1 MDIFPFFPGR
11 VRAEPGAGFPGR
23 VRARPGAGGARAIAA
38 ALVALLALTA
48 CAGVR
53 GAGARAGAEAP
64 HLAPAPQPKAVKAL
78 RQMVASA
85 NPMASR
91 VGLEIL
97 RQGGAAI
104 DAAVAMQLVLTL
116 VEPQSSGIGGSGF
129 LMHFEASSGEIAA
142 FEGRETAARAV
153 KETLFMNPDGT
164 PMVGDR
170 YRVGGISVGVPGIL
184 RMLERV
190 QRRHGRLKWRA
201 LFQPAIDLAERGF
214 KVSARLNR
222 SIASDR
228 YLSQYAAARGYFF
241 DHSGRPLAVGSVLRN
256 PALARTLR
264 AVARGGANAFYRG
277 AIARD
282 IALATRADK
291 RRPGLMTMGD
301 LVAYRV
307 KLRPTICGPYRSW
320 LVCGF
325 GPPTAG
331 GIATVM
337 TLALVERFDLARLGP
352 GSVEAVHL
360 ISEATRL
367 VNADRLRYVADP
379 DFVSVPVSG
388 LLDRGYLGRR
398 SQRIRR
404 GRAMGKVRPGRIPM
418 LAQSMERAAASMDFE
433 PPSTTHLSVVDA
445 QGNAVAMTAS
455 VGGAFGSRI
464 MVRGFMLNN
473 EATDF
478 SPVPRTRSGR
488 PKVNRPGPGKRPRSS
503 QSPTM
508 VFDGSGR
515 LALVLGSPGG
525 TRIIGYVV
533 KTLIGVLDW
542 GLDIQAAINLPNHV
556 VKGGRIDLER
566 GTALEAMA
574 PKLRALGHNVR
585 VRPLTSGIQGIAL
598 GDGVLTGGADPRRE
612 GLVLGD

>member
-1 MDIFPFFPGR
+1 MRDDLFEIVLER
-11 VRAEPGAGFPGR
+11 STRACWRHPAMVLAVCG
-23 VRARPGAGGARAIAA
+23 
-38 ALVALLALTA
+38 ALTL
-48 CAGVR
+48 
-53 GAGARAGAEAP
+53 AGA
-64 HLAPAPQPKAVKAL
+64 AVL
-78 RQMVASA
+78 MRVTPSASIT
-85 NPMASR
+85 N
-91 VGLEIL
+91 L
-97 RQGGAAI
+97 I
-104 DAAVAMQLVLTL
+104 D
-116 VEPQSSGIGGSGF
+116 PCDP
-129 LMHFEASSGEIAA
+129 
-142 FEGRETAARAV
+142 AARA
-153 KETLFMNPDGT
+153 F
-164 PMVGDR
+164 
-170 YRVGGISVGVPGIL
+170 
-184 RMLERV
+184 
-190 QRRHGRLKWRA
+190 
-201 LFQPAIDLAERGF
+201 IDLAERGF

-228 YLSQYAAARGYFF
+228 YLSQYPAARGYFF

-282 IALATRADK
+282 VALATRADK

-478 SPVPRTRSGR
+478 SPVPRTPIATR
-488 PKVNRPGPGKRPRSS
+488 
-503 QSPTM
+503 T
-508 VFDGSGR
+508 GSFLTF
-515 LALVLGSPGG
+515 LAQRIGTLVPS
-525 TRIIGYVV
+525 R
-533 KTLIGVLDW
+533 
-542 GLDIQAAINLPNHV
+542 
-556 VKGGRIDLER
+556 
-566 GTALEAMA
+566 
-574 PKLRALGHNVR
+574 
-585 VRPLTSGIQGIAL
+585 
-598 GDGVLTGGADPRRE
+598 
-612 GLVLGD
+612 